1 MFLENVFPPIP
12 SELIMPLAGFA
23 AARGDLNMAG
33 VIAAGTIGSI
43 LGALPWYYAGRWVGS
58 ERLKR
63 LAARHGRWMTV
74 SPADIGNAETWFNR
88 HCGKAVL
95 IGRLIPAIRTLI
107 SVPASIA
114 RMSLGRFLLFL
125 AIGTVVW
132 SGLLTTAGHALESQ
146 YTRIADYMDPISM
159 IVIAVIVLGLFVPPD
174 HLPYRGDRY
183 EASGLSHEDHDFF
196 HKIDGPVVAA
206 RPPRVRAARGGVG
219 SCRRIAGFA
228 LLADEVRRRYALL

>member
-23 AARGDLNMAG
+23 AARSDLNMAG

-74 SPADIGNAETWFNR
+74 SPADIDTAETWFNR
-88 HCGKAVL
+88 HCGKAML

-107 SVPASIA
+107 SVPAGIA
-114 RMSLGRFLLFL
+114 RMSLGRFLLFS
-125 AIGTVVW
+125 AIGTVLW
-132 SGLLTTAGHALESQ
+132 SGLLAAAGDALENE
-146 YTRIADYMDPISM
+146 YTRVADYMDPVSM
-159 IVIAVIVLGLFVPPD
+159 IVIAVIVLGYL
-174 HLPYRGDRY
+174 YRLVTY
-183 EASGLSHEDHDFF
+183 
-196 HKIDGPVVAA
+196 
-206 RPPRVRAARGGVG
+206 RAGATDTKP
-219 SCRRIAGFA
+219 
-228 LLADEVRRRYALL
+228 AD